1 MTSSSSGAIVPTIRV
16 LCVDDSRDIATVLRQ
31 CIDREP
37 DMECVGTPNSADDL
51 VNQVNERRPD
61 VMLLD
66 VTMPGWNPLAV
77 LRQLGA
83 AEAHGRRG
91 VRVIVF
97 SGHNDQEIMDRAAE
111 AGACGFLSKDAEV
124 PLILRAIRE
133 TAERA
138 DDNTSFG
145 TWR

>member
-1 MTSSSSGAIVPTIRV
+1 MTSSSSAAILPKIRV

-66 VTMPGWNPLAV
+66 VTMPGKNPLAV

-97 SGHNDQEIMDRAAE
+97 SGHNDQEIMDRAAQ